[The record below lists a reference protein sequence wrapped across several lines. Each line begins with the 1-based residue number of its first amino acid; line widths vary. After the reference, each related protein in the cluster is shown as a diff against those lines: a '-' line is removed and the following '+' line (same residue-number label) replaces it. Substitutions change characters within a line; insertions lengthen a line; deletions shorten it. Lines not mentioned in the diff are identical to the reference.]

1 MKKMMLRIFSVF
13 GICALVQVPA
23 FAANECSNDDYDA
36 IAAEFA
42 LCSTHVYNIG
52 ETENQ
57 DGANRDLM
65 RDVIAMK
72 TTVMAQQL
80 YKQYEQ
86 MESVLQRFKTQLE
99 KAVLADTLKA
109 AGAKS
114 ERQEEEKSF
123 KSTTPNVY
131 VEDMENCKNK
141 ISQKEIIECLTRNY
155 NSLSDSVGNG
165 KSVTREQKQQLA
177 SDYSYACDIR
187 NEIFECSANKIADK
201 DNNCCVKD
209 ATCSKH
215 TSITTKGFNKCL
227 EELLSEI
234 RKASTKL
241 SDKERAATGLR
252 IVQVP

>member
-23 FAANECSNDDYDA
+23 FAANECSNEDNDA

-114 ERQEEEKSF
+114 EKEESSASF

-131 VEDMENCKNK
+131 VEDMENCRNK

-187 NEIFECSANKIADK
+187 NEIFECTNVK
-201 DNNCCVKD
+201 DPNCCNMD

-227 EELLSEI
+227 EKLLSEI

-241 SDKERAATGLR
+241 SDKERAATGFR
-252 IVQVP
+252 IVQGP

>member
-1 MKKMMLRIFSVF
+1 MKKVMLKIFNIF
-13 GICALVQVPA
+13 LFCALVQVPA
-23 FAANECSNDDYDA
+23 FAANECSNEDNDA

-99 KAVLADTLKA
+99 KAVLTDTLKA

-114 ERQEEEKSF
+114 EKEEASASF

-131 VEDMENCKNK
+131 IEDMENCKNK
-141 ISQKEIIECLTRNY
+141 ISQKEIVECLTRNY

-187 NEIFECSANKIADK
+187 NEISGCEINATNS
-201 DNNCCVKD
+201 NNCCVKD
-209 ATCSKH
+209 TKCSKH
-215 TSITTKGFNKCL
+215 TNITTKGFNKCL

-241 SDKERAATGLR
+241 SDKERAATGFR

>member
-1 MKKMMLRIFSVF
+1 MKKVMLRIFSVF
-13 GICALVQVPA
+13 GICTFVQVSA
-23 FAANECSNDDYDA
+23 FAANDCSKEDNDA

-52 ETENQ
+52 ETQNQ
-57 DGANRDLM
+57 DGADRDLM

-72 TTVMAQQL
+72 TTVMTQQL

-131 VEDMENCKNK
+131 VEDMENCAERTSYSDMFDCLQQNYARMSSVSGNVSIEYRKQLATDYQLAVDNIENVGGANNAGEDFCKKYKNMT
-141 ISQKEIIECLTRNY
+141 QKK
-155 NSLSDSVGNG
+155 DG
-165 KSVTREQKQQLA
+165 KSGFDYCKGKLLDVLRE
-177 SDYSYACDIR
+177 
-187 NEIFECSANKIADK
+187 AN
-201 DNNCCVKD
+201 
-209 ATCSKH
+209 SK
-215 TSITTKGFNKCL
+215 L
-227 EELLSEI
+227 DE
-234 RKASTKL
+234 
-241 SDKERAATGLR
+241 KERNSNNWTVFTGGR
-252 IVQVP
+252 SQ